1 MESITLNTLNYA
13 YDDHRLLKD
22 FSLSVK
28 SGERL
33 VLLGPSGC
41 GKTTILRLIA
51 GFMAPQQG
59 SILLEGKTVS
69 RDGAILV
76 APEHRNLG
84 MVFQDLALWPHLSV
98 KGNIEFGL
106 KARKVPRQT
115 RELKIREILTLTGL
129 QGYESRMPSEL
140 SGGQQQRVAL
150 ARALVLEPHILL
162 MDEPLS
168 SLDWELNRRLRQEI
182 LALQQKLGF
191 TMLYVTHNREEAF
204 EIATRV
210 VILERGEIRMDG
222 SPEEAERFFVRESR

>member
-13 YDDHRLLKD
+13 YDDHRLLKN

-69 RDGAILV
+69 RGGAILV

-182 LALQQKLGF
+182 LTIQQKLGF

>member
-1 MESITLNTLNYA
+1 MESIALNALSYA
-13 YDDHRLLKD
+13 YDEHMLLKH
-22 FSLSVK
+22 FSLTVQK
-28 SGERL
+28 GERL

-51 GFMAPQQG
+51 GFIAPQQG
-59 SILLEGKTVS
+59 SIAIEGKIVS
-69 RDGAILV
+69 QNGTIL
-76 APEHRNLG
+76 ATPEQRNLG
-84 MVFQDLALWPHLSV
+84 MVFQDLALWPHFSV

-106 KARKVPRQT
+106 KAQGISRQV
-115 RELKIREILTLTGL
+115 REEKIRKILGLTGL
-129 QGYESRMPSEL
+129 QGYEKRMPSEL

-182 LALQQKLGF
+182 LTLQKKLSF

-204 EIATRV
+204 EIATRI
-210 VILERGEIRMDG
+210 VILERGEIQMDG
-222 SPEEAERFFVRESR
+222 SPKEAERFFGSYVR

>member
-1 MESITLNTLNYA
+1 MESIALNALSYA
-13 YDDHRLLKD
+13 YDEHMLLKH
-22 FSLSVK
+22 FSLTVQK
-28 SGERL
+28 GERL

-51 GFMAPQQG
+51 GFIAPQQG
-59 SILLEGKTVS
+59 SIALEGKIVS
-69 RDGAILV
+69 QNGTIL
-76 APEHRNLG
+76 ATPEQRNLG
-84 MVFQDLALWPHLSV
+84 MVFQDLALWPHFSV

-106 KARKVPRQT
+106 KAQGISRQV
-115 RELKIREILTLTGL
+115 REEKIRKILGLTGL
-129 QGYESRMPSEL
+129 QGYEKRMPSEL

-182 LALQQKLGF
+182 LTLQKKLSF

-204 EIATRV
+204 EIATRI
-210 VILERGEIRMDG
+210 VILERGEIQMDG
-222 SPEEAERFFVRESR
+222 SPKEAERFFGSYVR

>member
-1 MESITLNTLNYA
+1 MESITLNALNYA

-69 RDGAILV
+69 RDGEILV

-222 SPEEAERFFVRESR
+222 SSEEAERFFVRESR

>member
-222 SPEEAERFFVRESR
+222 SSEEAERFFVRESR

>member
-1 MESITLNTLNYA
+1 MESIALNALSYA
-13 YDDHRLLKD
+13 YDEHMLLKH
-22 FSLSVK
+22 FSLTVQK
-28 SGERL
+28 GERL

-51 GFMAPQQG
+51 GFIAPQQG
-59 SILLEGKTVS
+59 SIALEGKIVS
-69 RDGAILV
+69 QNGTIL
-76 APEHRNLG
+76 ATPEQRNLG
-84 MVFQDLALWPHLSV
+84 MVFQDLALWPHFSV

-106 KARKVPRQT
+106 KAQGISRQV
-115 RELKIREILTLTGL
+115 REEKIRKILGLTGL
-129 QGYESRMPSEL
+129 QGYEKRMPSEL

-182 LALQQKLGF
+182 LTLQKKLSF

-204 EIATRV
+204 EIATRI
-210 VILERGEIRMDG
+210 VILERGEIQMDG
-222 SPEEAERFFVRESR
+222 SPKEAERFFGSYAR